1 MINRSGDLQVP
12 TKSTKKEKKPNMIE
26 RYTTPRMKDLWSDQN
41 KFQKWLDIEI
51 LACEAMANLGIVPK
65 SAVRIIKRKAK
76 FDVRR
81 ISQIEEKVKHDVI
94 AFLSNVAEN
103 VGEAS
108 KYVHFGMTSSDILD
122 TSLSVLM
129 KEAGLL
135 ILEDLQKSA
144 RIIRKRAF
152 QYKHTPMMGRTHGVH
167 AEPTTLGLKFALWFA
182 EVRRHVERLKRSIE
196 SISVGKISG
205 AVGTFPYLNPKVEQ
219 YVCRK
224 LRIKPAP
231 ISNQIVQRDRHA
243 EFLCTLALIAGS
255 IEKFATE
262 IRSLQRTEILEL
274 EEGFS
279 KGQKG
284 SSIMPHKRNPITC
297 ERLSGLARLVRANA
311 QASIENI
318 ALWHERDISHS
329 SVERVIIP
337 DSTILVDYM
346 LVQFNRVMENLLV
359 YPENMMTN
367 LNKTRGMI
375 FSGRLLLE
383 LGRRTKSKEEAYR
396 VVQDNSMKAWRENAD
411 FKELILKDRRVLK
424 YLSEQEIEDYFDLGH
439 CLKNVDYIFRR
450 VFK

>member
-1 MINRSGDLQVP
+1 
-12 TKSTKKEKKPNMIE
+12 MIE

-51 LACEAMANLGIVPK
+51 LACEAMVNLGIIPK
-65 SAVRIIKRKAK
+65 SALAKIKKKAK
-76 FDVRR
+76 FDVKR
-81 ISQIEEKVKHDVI
+81 ISQIEEKTKHDVI
-94 AFLSNVAEN
+94 AFLTNVAEN

-108 KYVHFGMTSSDILD
+108 RYIHFGLTSSDILD

-129 KEAGLL
+129 REAGLL
-135 ILEDLQKSA
+135 ILEDLQKVA
-144 RIIRKRAF
+144 KVIRKRAF
-152 QYKHTPMMGRTHGVH
+152 QFKHTPMMGRTHGVH
-167 AEPTTLGLKFALWFA
+167 AEPITLGLKFTLWFT
-182 EVRRHVERLKRSIE
+182 EVRRHVERLKASIKT
-196 SISVGKISG
+196 ISVGKISG
-205 AVGTFPYLNPKVEQ
+205 AVGTFSNLDPKVEQ

-224 LRIKPAP
+224 LKIKPAP
-231 ISNQIVQRDRHA
+231 ISTQIVQRDRHA
-243 EFLCTLALIAGS
+243 EFLCTLALIVGS

-262 IRSLQRTEILEL
+262 IRNLQRTEILEL

-284 SSIMPHKRNPITC
+284 SSVMPHKRNPITC
-297 ERLSGLARLVRANA
+297 ERLCGLARLVRTNA
-311 QASIENI
+311 EASMENM

-359 YPENMMTN
+359 YPENMMAN

-383 LGRRTKSKEEAYR
+383 LGQKTPSKDLAYR
-396 VVQDNSMKAWRENAD
+396 IVQDNAMKAWKENGN
-411 FKELILKDRRVLK
+411 FKELIQKDRRVTK
-424 YLSEQEIEDYFDLGH
+424 YLSKHRIEECFDLNYY
-439 CLKNVDYIFRR
+439 LRNVNYIFRR